1 MEIAMRT
8 VLLIIFAVA
17 AAVYLVSLFLKHGI
31 FQDIAKS
38 CMAPLILAIYISGV
52 QSPYIPVIAA
62 LVFGWLGDVFLI
74 KIRDVRFFRLGLASF
89 LLGHICYILSML
101 HFSGGMNS
109 FALILSLIIA
119 LPLGLL
125 LHSLVRPST
134 AMNIPAIVYETVIL
148 LMAASALQLYIASGA
163 PFGTLVFAGSLCF
176 LASDSMLA
184 YFNFRTKPRFG
195 DFFVM
200 LTYLAA
206 QLCIVLGLSGF

>member
-1 MEIAMRT
+1 MEITTRT
-8 VLLIIFAVA
+8 ILLIIFAVFS
-17 AAVYLVSLFLKHGI
+17 AVYLVSLFFRHGL
-31 FQDIAKS
+31 FQAVAKG
-38 CMAPLILAIYISGV
+38 CLVPLILAIYVAGA
-52 QSPYIPVIAA
+52 QSLYIPVIAA
-62 LVFGWLGDVFLI
+62 LVFGWLGDVFLV

-89 LLGHICYILSML
+89 LLGHICYIPSMM
-101 HFSGGMNS
+101 HFAGGMDF
-109 FALILSLIIA
+109 FALILSLIAA

-125 LHSLVRPST
+125 LRSVVRPSRE
-134 AMNIPAIVYETVIL
+134 MNVPSIVYETVIL
-148 LMAASALQLYIASGA
+148 LMAASALQLFIARGS

>member
-1 MEIAMRT
+1 M
-8 VLLIIFAVA
+8 V
-17 AAVYLVSLFLKHGI
+17 
-31 FQDIAKS
+31 
-38 CMAPLILAIYISGV
+38 
-52 QSPYIPVIAA
+52 
-62 LVFGWLGDVFLI
+62 

-89 LLGHICYILSML
+89 LLGHICYIPSMM
-101 HFSGGMNS
+101 HFAGGMDF
-109 FALILSLIIA
+109 FALILSLIAA

-125 LHSLVRPST
+125 LRSVVRPSRE
-134 AMNIPAIVYETVIL
+134 MNVPSIVYETVIL
-148 LMAASALQLYIASGA
+148 LMAASALQLFIARGS